1 MTQRVKDSL
10 QRFIF
15 DKTDIRGEIV
25 HLDDSY
31 INAVN
36 NSNYPQP
43 LKELVGQMMAAT
55 ALLAATVKIKGKLN
69 VQVQGDGPVSLVLVQ
84 CSSDHQI
91 RSTAKWEGDLDGLSL
106 EQMVGKAYIAI
117 TIEPDGDKERYQ
129 GVVQLHGE
137 KIADAFEEYFKSS
150 EQLATKVYLT
160 ANDETAA
167 GLFLQKLPS
176 SKPEHAQDST
186 EQDQDAWERM
196 SQLASTITD
205 EELSQLSVEE
215 LIHRL
220 FNQEDIRLFDPTT
233 IEFKC
238 SCSREKLEA
247 VLKSIGIEDLK
258 KLIEEKGNVE
268 VDCEYCKEKYIF
280 DTIDVEY
287 LFNHGNTHKTP
298 ETKQ

>member
-1 MTQRVKDSL
+1 MTERLKDSL

-15 DKTDIRGEIV
+15 DKTDVRGEIV

-31 INAVN
+31 ESAVK

-69 VQVQGDGPVSLVLVQ
+69 VQVQGDGPVSLILVQ

-106 EQMVGKAYIAI
+106 EQTVGKAYIAI

-137 KIADAFEEYFKSS
+137 KIADAFEEYFNSS

-167 GLFLQKLPS
+167 GLFLQKLPAS
-176 SKPEHAQDST
+176 EEGVKDE
-186 EQDQDAWERM
+186 DAWERM

-205 EELSQLSVEE
+205 EELAQLSVED

>member
-1 MTQRVKDSL
+1 MTERLKDSL

-15 DKTDIRGEIV
+15 DKTDVRGEIV

-31 INAVN
+31 MQAVK
-36 NSNYPQP
+36 NSDYPQP

-69 VQVQGDGPVSLVLVQ
+69 VQVQGEGPISLILVQ

-91 RSTAKWEGDLDGLSL
+91 RSTAKWEGELDGLSL

-167 GLFLQKLPS
+167 GLFLQKLPAS
-176 SKPEHAQDST
+176 EEGVKDE
-186 EQDQDAWERM
+186 DAWERM
-196 SQLASTITD
+196 SQLASTITP
-205 EELSQLSVEE
+205 EELSQLSVED

-220 FNQEDIRLFDPTT
+220 FNQEDIRLFEPTT